1 MAVFSNNNLQGANEK
16 LNKSLTDAKALKDS
30 LLANHGGDASTIL
43 ASVESKVSDLQN
55 SFADMI
61 PELPTIPNINMQS
74 EFATLSKLNI
84 TSPQYLSQVA
94 NITSQFGT
102 AM

>member
-1 MAVFSNNNLQGANEK
+1 MAVFSNDNIQGANAK

-43 ASVESKVSDLQN
+43 ASLQSKVNDLVS

-61 PELPTIPNINMQS
+61 PELCWSIT
-74 EFATLSKLNI
+74 SKLTN
-84 TSPQYLSQVA
+84 TRWRNNSD
-94 NITSQFGT
+94 
-102 AM
+102 